1 MSETTQENIAAETPA
16 APRSLAEQ
24 MQAETSLKSKVATL
38 RTARQAW
45 EAGEVAASNRR
56 KYEILAETY
65 RLLTSSTP
73 EELREVA
80 TLFDISM
87 NAATPAA
94 SIAVKIVFG
103 DTDRRRASSLGKVL
117 EAAQAKKKTPEDL
130 VQWIKD
136 EGGVEN
142 IRLQKPKSSDKKPA
156 EIGKAK
162 VRKQLKPVFVIPAAQ
177 AADMK
182 DGADGFLV
190 HISRRNPNSGHDVLF
205 TLNTDAVLNAVF
217 AAIAKA
223 SEGEDAGA
231 ETAGNKSKTRSIEVN
246 GVTATGL
253 KAAMEDAVQA

>member
-1 MSETTQENIAAETPA
+1 MSETAQETITTATPA
-16 APRSLAEQ
+16 APRSLTEQ
-24 MQAETSLKSKVATL
+24 MQAETSLKAKVATL
-38 RTARQAW
+38 RSARQAW
-45 EAGEVAASNRR
+45 EAGELAVSNRR

-65 RLLTSSTP
+65 RLLLSSTA

-80 TLFDISM
+80 ALFDISM

-94 SIAVKIVFG
+94 SLAVKIVFG
-103 DTDRRRASSLGKVL
+103 DTDRRRASALGKVL
-117 EAAQAKKKTPEDL
+117 EAAQAKKKPPEDL
-130 VQWIKD
+130 VKWIKD
-136 EGGVEN
+136 EGGIEN
-142 IRLQKPKSSDKKPA
+142 IRAPKAKSSDKKPS

-190 HISRRNPNSGHDVLF
+190 HISRRNPDSGHDVLF
-205 TLNTDAVLNAVF
+205 TLNTDTVLNAVF

-223 SEGEDAGA
+223 SEGEEADAP
-231 ETAGNKSKTRSIEVN
+231 ESESKTRSVEVN
-246 GVTATGL
+246 GLTATGL

>member
-65 RLLTSSTP
+65 RLLTSSTA

-80 TLFDISM
+80 ALFDISM

-94 SIAVKIVFG
+94 SLAVKIVFG
-103 DTDRRRASSLGKVL
+103 DADRRRASSLGKVL
-117 EAAQAKKKTPEDL
+117 EAAQAKNKTPENL

-142 IRLQKPKSSDKKPA
+142 IRLQKEKSSDKKPV

-162 VRKQLKPVFVIPAAQ
+162 ARKQHKPVFVIPAAQ

-182 DGADGFLV
+182 DGTDGFLV
-190 HISRRNPNSGHDVLF
+190 HISRRNPDSGHDVLF

-223 SEGEDAGA
+223 SEGEDAEA
-231 ETAGNKSKTRSIEVN
+231 AGEESKTLSVAVN

>member
-1 MSETTQENIAAETPA
+1 MSETTQENIALKKTA
-16 APRSLAEQ
+16 ALRSLAEQ

-65 RLLTSSTP
+65 RLLISSAP

-80 TLFDISM
+80 ILFDISM

-103 DTDRRRASSLGKVL
+103 DTDRRRASALGKVL

-130 VQWIKD
+130 VKWIKD
-136 EGGVEN
+136 EGGIEN
-142 IRLQKPKSSDKKPA
+142 IRAPKAKSSDKNPS

-162 VRKQLKPVFVIPAAQ
+162 LRRQLKPAFVIPAAQ

-182 DGADGFLV
+182 DGTDGFLV
-190 HISRRNPNSGHDVLF
+190 HISRRNPDSGHDVLV
-205 TLNTDAVLNAVF
+205 TLNTDPVLNAVF

-223 SEGEDAGA
+223 DEGEEA
-231 ETAGNKSKTRSIEVN
+231 EAADSDSKTRSIKVN
-246 GVTATGL
+246 GVTAAGL
-253 KAAMEDAVQA
+253 KAAMEDAVHA

>member
-80 TLFDISM
+80 ILFDISM

-117 EAAQAKKKTPEDL
+117 EAAQAKKKMPEDL

-142 IRLQKPKSSDKKPA
+142 IRLQKPKSSDKKPV

-162 VRKQLKPVFVIPAAQ
+162 ARKQLKPAFVIPAAQ

-182 DGADGFLV
+182 DGTDGFLV
-190 HISRRNPNSGHDVLF
+190 HISRRNPDSGHDVLF

-223 SEGEDAGA
+223 GEGEEA
-231 ETAGNKSKTRSIEVN
+231 EAAESESKTRSIEVN

>member
-1 MSETTQENIAAETPA
+1 MSETTQENIGAGTPA
-16 APRSLAEQ
+16 ASRSLAEQ
-24 MQAETSLKSKVATL
+24 MQAETSLKAKVNTL

-45 EAGEVAASNRR
+45 EADELAVSNHR

-65 RLLTSSTP
+65 RLLLSSTA

-80 TLFDISM
+80 ILFDISM

-142 IRLQKPKSSDKKPA
+142 IRLQKAKSSDKKPA

-162 VRKQLKPVFVIPAAQ
+162 ARKQLKPVFVIPAAQ

-182 DGADGFLV
+182 DGTDGFLV
-190 HISRRNPNSGHDVLF
+190 HISRRNPDSGHDVLF

-217 AAIAKA
+217 AALAKA
-223 SEGEDAGA
+223 SEGEEAP
-231 ETAGNKSKTRSIEVN
+231 ESESETRSVEVN

-253 KAAMEDAVQA
+253 KAAMKDAVQA

>member
-1 MSETTQENIAAETPA
+1 MSKTTQENIAVKDPA

-38 RTARQAW
+38 RSARQAW
-45 EAGEVAASNRR
+45 EAGELALSNRR

-65 RLLTSSTP
+65 RLLLSSTE

-80 TLFDISM
+80 ALFDISM

-94 SIAVKIVFG
+94 SLAVKIVFG
-103 DTDRRRASSLGKVL
+103 DTDRRRASALGKVL
-117 EAAQAKKKTPEDL
+117 EVAQAKKKSPEDL
-130 VQWIKD
+130 VKWIKD
-136 EGGVEN
+136 EGGIEN
-142 IRLQKPKSSDKKPA
+142 IRAPKAKTSDKNQS
-156 EIGKAK
+156 ELGKAK
-162 VRKQLKPVFVIPAAQ
+162 LRKQLKPVFVIPAEQ

-182 DGADGFLV
+182 DGTDGFLV
-190 HISRRNPNSGHDVLF
+190 HISRRNTDSGHDVLA
-205 TLNTDAVLNAVF
+205 TLNTDTVLNAVF

-223 SEGEDAGA
+223 SEGEDADA
-231 ETAGNKSKTRSIEVN
+231 PETESKTRSIKVN

>member
-1 MSETTQENIAAETPA
+1 MSEIAQENITVEASPV
-16 APRSLAEQ
+16 PNSLAEQ
-24 MQAETSLKSKVATL
+24 MQAETSLKSKVDTL
-38 RTARQAW
+38 RMARQAW
-45 EAGEVAASNRR
+45 EAGELAVSNRR

-65 RLLTSSTP
+65 RLLLSSTA

-80 TLFDISM
+80 SLFDISM

-117 EAAQAKKKTPEDL
+117 EAALAKEKTPENL

-142 IRLQKPKSSDKKPA
+142 IRLQKAKSSAEKPS

-162 VRKQLKPVFVIPAAQ
+162 ARKQHTPVFVIPAAQ

-190 HISRRNPNSGHDVLF
+190 HISRRNPDSGHDVLF

-223 SEGEDAGA
+223 SEGEEA
-231 ETAGNKSKTRSIEVN
+231 EAAESESRTRAIEVN
-246 GVTATGL
+246 GATATGL

>member
-1 MSETTQENIAAETPA
+1 MSETTQENTATEIPA

-87 NAATPAA
+87 NAVTPAA

-103 DTDRRRASSLGKVL
+103 DADRRRASSLGKVL

-142 IRLQKPKSSDKKPA
+142 IRLQKAKPSDKKPV
-156 EIGKAK
+156 EIGKA
-162 VRKQLKPVFVIPAAQ
+162 RARQQQTPVFVIPAAH

-190 HISRRNPNSGHDVLF
+190 HISRRNPDSGHDVLF

-223 SEGEDAGA
+223 SEGEEAGA
-231 ETAGNKSKTRSIEVN
+231 AESESKTRSIEVN

>member
-1 MSETTQENIAAETPA
+1 MSETTQKNIAVKNPA

-24 MQAETSLKSKVATL
+24 MQAETSLKSKVAAL

-45 EAGEVAASNRR
+45 EAGELAVSNRR

-65 RLLTSSTP
+65 RLLLSSTA

-80 TLFDISM
+80 ALFDISM

-94 SIAVKIVFG
+94 SLAVKIVFG
-103 DTDRRRASSLGKVL
+103 DTDRRRASALGKVL

-130 VQWIKD
+130 AKWIKD
-136 EGGVEN
+136 EGGIEN
-142 IRLQKPKSSDKKPA
+142 IRAPKAKSSDKSPS

-162 VRKQLKPVFVIPAAQ
+162 LRKQLEPVFVIPAAQ

-182 DGADGFLV
+182 DGTDGFLV
-190 HISRRNPNSGHDVLF
+190 HISRRNPDSGHDVLV
-205 TLNTDAVLNAVF
+205 TLNTDTVLNAVF

-223 SEGEDAGA
+223 NEGEDADA
-231 ETAGNKSKTRSIEVN
+231 PKTESKTRSVEVN

>member
-24 MQAETSLKSKVATL
+24 MQAETSLKSKVAAL

-45 EAGEVAASNRR
+45 EADEVAASNRR

-80 TLFDISM
+80 ILFDISM

-142 IRLQKPKSSDKKPA
+142 IRLQKAKSSVEKPS

-162 VRKQLKPVFVIPAAQ
+162 AREQHTPVFVIPAAQ

-190 HISRRNPNSGHDVLF
+190 HISRRNPDSGHDVLF
-205 TLNTDAVLNAVF
+205 TLNSDAVLNAVF
-217 AAIAKA
+217 AAIAKI
-223 SEGEDAGA
+223 SEGEDAEA
-231 ETAGNKSKTRSIEVN
+231 TDSKSQTRSIEVS

-253 KAAMEDAVQA
+253 KVAMEDAVQA